1 MKSLPSLAVL
11 ALVTLAS
18 CSAPQF
24 SVAPT
29 YGLFEPKGDVS
40 YVTSGGAS
48 ARNSVE
54 TLGLDDSEGTLGAR
68 ADFKWGVPH
77 LTVSTQA
84 SSWDGDGTLTADF
97 GGISAGVNVES
108 ELDLAL
114 HRAIL
119 TFDVLPTDM
128 FELGLGFGITAADIE
143 AEVTDDLSNTTES
156 ADEIAP
162 IPLLALR
169 AGFRIWRL
177 DFEALVAGM
186 SIDSGDDKATYLE
199 ADLNA
204 RLALFGEPGGV
215 NGSLML
221 GWRQV
226 DIDVEY
232 TDDGDDVALD
242 LTFSGP
248 YFGLQIGI

>member
-1 MKSLPSLAVL
+1 MKSPALPL
-11 ALVTLAS
+11 ALLATLAS
-18 CSAPQF
+18 CAAPQF
-24 SVAPT
+24 TVAPT

-40 YVTSGGAS
+40 YVSSGGGTAN
-48 ARNSVE
+48 NSID
-54 TLGLDDSEGTLGAR
+54 TLGLDESEGTFGAR

-84 SSWDGDGTLTADF
+84 SSWEGDGTLTADF

-119 TFDVLPTDM
+119 TFDVLPTDT
-128 FELGLGFGITAADIE
+128 FELGLGFGVTAADID
-143 AEVTDDLSNTTES
+143 AQVTDDLTNTTES
-156 ADEIAP
+156 ADEVAP

-169 AGFRIWRL
+169 GGFRIWRL

-186 SIDSGDDKATYLE
+186 SIASGDDEATYLE
-199 ADLNA
+199 ADFNA
-204 RLALFGEPGGV
+204 RMALFGSPGNV
-215 NGSLML
+215 NGSLLL

-232 TDDGDDVALD
+232 TDGGDDVALD
-242 LTFSGP
+242 LTFNGP